1 MASGLESPERP
12 RISSR
17 SHPAFDARG
26 TARGARRGREAAGV
40 ENVTEMRRLPSPA
53 PKPQALAFD
62 GTRLWMG
69 SLLSRRLYSIDPAS
83 WIARDEGVAPGL
95 PWGMTAVGDEF
106 RVLCGE
112 GETDERVIRRF
123 VPGHGFKMNEGVIPA
138 PDGTG
143 SQLGYD
149 GERLY
154 LSQAY
159 NRKILSLDETG
170 AVGSVIGVPRD
181 ISGQVVVEGRF
192 YLVTTVH
199 EDGDEHYLTR
209 VDARGPVPV
218 IDDLARI
225 PWRVRALA
233 FDGTHFWTNHREADQ
248 MVAFA
253 RPDA

>member
-1 MASGLESPERP
+1 MRP
-12 RISSR
+12 
-17 SHPAFDARG
+17 G
-26 TARGARRGREAAGV
+26 TARAARRGREAAGV

-53 PKPQALAFD
+53 PRPQALAFD

-69 SLLSRRLYSIDPAS
+69 SLLSRRLYSIDPAT
-83 WIARDEGVAPGL
+83 WTARDEGAVPGN
-95 PWGMTAVGDEF
+95 PWSITVVGDEF
-106 RVLCGE
+106 RLLCGE
-112 GETDERVIRRF
+112 GDNDDRFIRRF
-123 VPGHGFKMNEGVIPA
+123 VPGHGFKTRAIPA
-138 PDGTG
+138 PENTG
-143 SQLGYD
+143 SQLSYD

-181 ISGQVVVEGRF
+181 ISGQVVVDGRF
-192 YLVTTVH
+192 YLVTTVD

-209 VDARGPVPV
+209 VDTRGPAPV

-233 FDGTHFWTNHREADQ
+233 FDGTYFWTNHREADQ